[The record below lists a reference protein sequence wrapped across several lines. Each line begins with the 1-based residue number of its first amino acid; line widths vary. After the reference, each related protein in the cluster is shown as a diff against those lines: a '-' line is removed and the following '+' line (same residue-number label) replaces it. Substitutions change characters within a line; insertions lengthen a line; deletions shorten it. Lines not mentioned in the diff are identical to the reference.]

1 MCSFVHSHQH
11 VLFDNNQTIR
21 LLCSSPHQC
30 TRQNKPIYTKQ
41 HIKLQLFSNSKIGQ
55 ELGVHAHPLPGGYV
69 QPVGHTRAV
78 ACHVLGSGGGA
89 DF

>member
-11 VLFDNNQTIR
+11 VLIKRFGCYAAALISVQDRTD
-21 LLCSSPHQC
+21 
-30 TRQNKPIYTKQ
+30 KPIYTKQ
-41 HIKLQLFSNSKIGQ
+41 HIKLQLFNNKKIGR
-55 ELGVHAHPLPGGYV
+55 ELGVHVHPLPGGYV